1 MSTIAE
7 VIDYKGAEAIELRAG
22 DYHALIAP
30 LSEVT

>member
-22 DYHALIAP
+22 DYHLSHH